1 MTELGQGLEG
11 RRQLMPVHSG
21 GVLHSRY
28 IFAWTAC
35 TSGAGAKVQ
44 WPNLT
49 RTQSE
54 TTVSPAPKT

>member
-1 MTELGQGLEG
+1 
-11 RRQLMPVHSG
+11 MPVHSG